1 MCAICTRP
9 ASPRPI
15 FANKKAYW
23 PYKSQTHALHPA
35 GHNQRKPRASPNP
48 RHQRPRLQPNH
59 RRRLHRRAHPHNPR
73 KRRPLCPK
81 GNANRQHPQRP
92 TRQVAARHRSADL
105 PGQADGSHK
114 PRAACTKPR
123 ASVSEP
129 LRVLRV
135 LRLLTAPAAPRAA
148 RSALHQAKSER
159 QRAPPRCSEI
169 SALLRDL
176 RAHAA
181 PPSKHTHLESPCRR
195 AAAPSKPNFHHL
207 HYDTTL
213 PAIRAIRII
222 RVPDC
227 FTRPAIRAPAACA
240 APHKFAIF
248 RLFWNLSAPPFTKIL
263 HFYFATAF
271 IFTNFAADLFIT
283 HI

>member
-1 MCAICTRP
+1 MAAISP
-9 ASPRPI
+9 ALL
-15 FANKKAYW
+15 
-23 PYKSQTHALHPA
+23 T
-35 GHNQRKPRASPNP
+35 
-48 RHQRPRLQPNH
+48 QRP
-59 RRRLHRRAHPHNPR
+59 
-73 KRRPLCPK
+73 
-81 GNANRQHPQRP
+81 
-92 TRQVAARHRSADL
+92 
-105 PGQADGSHK
+105 
-114 PRAACTKPR
+114 
-123 ASVSEP
+123 
-129 LRVLRV
+129 
-135 LRLLTAPAAPRAA
+135 
-148 RSALHQAKSER
+148 HQAKSER
-159 QRAPPRCSEI
+159 QRATPSAP
-169 SALLRDL
+169 SALSAPRSPRSPIAPPAAHTAPLPA
-176 RAHAA
+176 AHAA
-181 PPSKHTHLESPCRR
+181 LTAPPSEHTHLESPCRR

-227 FTRPAIRAPAACA
+227 FTRPAIRAPAACV

>member
-1 MCAICTRP
+1 MAAISPAPLAPSQERAS
-9 ASPRPI
+9 ASP
-15 FANKKAYW
+15 
-23 PYKSQTHALHPA
+23 
-35 GHNQRKPRASPNP
+35 
-48 RHQRPRLQPNH
+48 
-59 RRRLHRRAHPHNPR
+59 
-73 KRRPLCPK
+73 
-81 GNANRQHPQRP
+81 
-92 TRQVAARHRSADL
+92 
-105 PGQADGSHK
+105 
-114 PRAACTKPR
+114 
-123 ASVSEP
+123 SE
-129 LRVLRV
+129 
-135 LRLLTAPAAPRAA
+135 
-148 RSALHQAKSER
+148 
-159 QRAPPRCSEI
+159 CSEI
-169 SALLRDL
+169 SALLPPRCSL
-176 RAHAA
+176 RAHTA
-181 PPSKHTHLESPCRR
+181 PPSEHTHLESPCRR

-227 FTRPAIRAPAACA
+227 FTRPAIRAPAACV

>member
-1 MCAICTRP
+1 MRSA
-9 ASPRPI
+9 
-15 FANKKAYW
+15 
-23 PYKSQTHALHPA
+23 
-35 GHNQRKPRASPNP
+35 QRSV
-48 RHQRPRLQPNH
+48 
-59 RRRLHRRAHPHNPR
+59 RAH
-73 KRRPLCPK
+73 
-81 GNANRQHPQRP
+81 RQHPQRP

-114 PRAACTKPR
+114 PRAA
-123 ASVSEP
+123 SQ
-129 LRVLRV
+129 
-135 LRLLTAPAAPRAA
+135 
-148 RSALHQAKSER
+148 RSHRITGER
-159 QRAPPRCSEI
+159 QRAHPSAPRS
-169 SALLRDL
+169 RDL
-176 RAHAA
+176 RPLHHPRCKSSPPA
-181 PPSKHTHLESPCRR
+181 PPSEHTHLESPCRG

-227 FTRPAIRAPAACA
+227 FTRPATRAPAACA

>member
-1 MCAICTRP
+1 MRSAQR
-9 ASPRPI
+9 SVR
-15 FANKKAYW
+15 AY
-23 PYKSQTHALHPA
+23 
-35 GHNQRKPRASPNP
+35 
-48 RHQRPRLQPNH
+48 
-59 RRRLHRRAHPHNPR
+59 
-73 KRRPLCPK
+73 
-81 GNANRQHPQRP
+81 RQHPQRS
-92 TRQVAARHRSADL
+92 TRQIIARHRSADL

-114 PRAACTKPR
+114 PCAAYAAPTPNHRR
-123 ASVSEP
+123 ASASHSE
-129 LRVLRV
+129 
-135 LRLLTAPAAPRAA
+135 
-148 RSALHQAKSER
+148 
-159 QRAPPRCSEI
+159 CSEC
-169 SALLRDL
+169 SESSKSSKKRPPT
-176 RAHAA
+176 A
-181 PPSKHTHLESPCRR
+181 PPSEHTHLESPCRR

-227 FTRPAIRAPAACA
+227 FTRPAIRAPAACV

>member
-129 LRVLRV
+129 LRVLR
-135 LRLLTAPAAPRAA
+135 
-148 RSALHQAKSER
+148 
-159 QRAPPRCSEI
+159 
-169 SALLRDL
+169 DL

-181 PPSKHTHLESPCRR
+181 PPSEHTHLESPCRR

-227 FTRPAIRAPAACA
+227 FTRPAIRAPAACV

-248 RLFWNLSAPPFTKIL
+248 RLFWNLSAPPFTR
-263 HFYFATAF
+263 
-271 IFTNFAADLFIT
+271 LF
-283 HI
+283 HLR

>member
-1 MCAICTRP
+1 MRSA
-9 ASPRPI
+9 
-15 FANKKAYW
+15 
-23 PYKSQTHALHPA
+23 
-35 GHNQRKPRASPNP
+35 QRSVRAP
-48 RHQRPRLQPNH
+48 
-59 RRRLHRRAHPHNPR
+59 
-73 KRRPLCPK
+73 
-81 GNANRQHPQRP
+81 RQHPQRT

-129 LRVLRV
+129 LRVLRD
-135 LRLLTAPAAPRAA
+135 LRLLHPLLPQHHGAAKR
-148 RSALHQAKSER
+148 
-159 QRAPPRCSEI
+159 PPT
-169 SALLRDL
+169 
-176 RAHAA
+176 A
-181 PPSKHTHLESPCRR
+181 PPSEHTHLESPCRR

-227 FTRPAIRAPAACA
+227 FTRPAIRAPAACV

>member
-1 MCAICTRP
+1 MATISPAPLAPSQERAS
-9 ASPRPI
+9 ASPSECSECSDCSLLPQ
-15 FANKKAYW
+15 
-23 PYKSQTHALHPA
+23 PPALLA
-35 GHNQRKPRASPNP
+35 
-48 RHQRPRLQPNH
+48 
-59 RRRLHRRAHPHNPR
+59 AH
-73 KRRPLCPK
+73 
-81 GNANRQHPQRP
+81 
-92 TRQVAARHRSADL
+92 
-105 PGQADGSHK
+105 
-114 PRAACTKPR
+114 CTKPR

-129 LRVLRV
+129 LR
-135 LRLLTAPAAPRAA
+135 AAPR
-148 RSALHQAKSER
+148 S
-159 QRAPPRCSEI
+159 PRCS
-169 SALLRDL
+169 L

-227 FTRPAIRAPAACA
+227 FTRPAIRAPAACV